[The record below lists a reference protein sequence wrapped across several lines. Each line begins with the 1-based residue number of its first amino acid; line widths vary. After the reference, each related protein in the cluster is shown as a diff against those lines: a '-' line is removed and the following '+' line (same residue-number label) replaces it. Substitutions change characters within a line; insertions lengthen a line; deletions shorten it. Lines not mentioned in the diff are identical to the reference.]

1 MILRRPHSQRG
12 RARAACVAAFAAL
25 SLCAIPGLASAKP
38 ASGGMQPEAQIGTRF
53 LKKPTEVNPREA
65 GLERKN
71 FGRCIYARIPDRVDK
86 LLENSDPEGIEYYG
100 AGESQDRFWQLIG
113 RDNFC
118 GGLNS
123 AASDHRQLTISNTAF
138 RSMMLEEAYLAR
150 FKQAPALAADATEIA
165 DRRYMTEG
173 SAPARS
179 LGQFADCL
187 AFRDVAGADALL
199 RTMPGS
205 DEEKAAAR
213 AMAPTLGAC
222 LVRGQTLSLN
232 AANVR
237 AFAADGLWTRFA
249 RGAGPVPAQAN

>member
-1 MILRRPHSQRG
+1 MIA
-12 RARAACVAAFAAL
+12 ARQIAILAALLACAVAAPAM
-25 SLCAIPGLASAKP
+25 AKP

-65 GLERKN
+65 GLQRKT
-71 FGRCIYARIPDRVDK
+71 FARCVYGRIPDRVDK
-86 LLENSDPEGIEYYG
+86 LLENSDPEGIEYFA
-100 AGESQDRFWQLIG
+100 AGTSPERFWQQIG
-113 RDNFC
+113 KNFC
-118 GGLNS
+118 DELNS
-123 AASDHRQLTISNTAF
+123 AVTESRQMTMSNTAF

-150 FKQAPALAADATEIA
+150 FKQVPALAADATEVA
-165 DRRYMTEG
+165 DRRYITEG
-173 SAPARS
+173 ATSARS

-187 AFRDVAGADALL
+187 AFRDTAGADALL

-222 LVRGQTLSLN
+222 LMRGQTLSLN

-249 RGAGPVPAQAN
+249 RGAGPVPAQTN

>member
-1 MILRRPHSQRG
+1 MITMRHTSVL
-12 RARAACVAAFAAL
+12 AAL
-25 SLCAIPGLASAKP
+25 LIAAIATPATAKP
-38 ASGGMQPEAQIGTRF
+38 SSGGMQPEAQIGTRF

-71 FGRCIYARIPDRVDK
+71 FGRCVYGRVPDRVDK
-86 LLENSDPEGIEYYG
+86 LLENSDPEGIEYY
-100 AGESQDRFWQLIG
+100 AADTTPERFWQTIG
-113 RDNFC
+113 KDNFC

-123 AASDHRQLTISNTAF
+123 AASDHRQLTMSTTAF
-138 RSMMLEEAYLAR
+138 RSLMLEEAYLAR
-150 FKQAPALAADATEIA
+150 FQQAPALPADATEA
-165 DRRYMTEG
+165 ANRRYMTEG
-173 SAPARS
+173 ATSARA

-187 AFRDVAGADALL
+187 AFRDTAGADALL

-222 LVRGQTLSLN
+222 LMRGQTLSLN
-232 AANVR
+232 ATNVR

-249 RGAGPVPAQAN
+249 RKAGPVPAQTN